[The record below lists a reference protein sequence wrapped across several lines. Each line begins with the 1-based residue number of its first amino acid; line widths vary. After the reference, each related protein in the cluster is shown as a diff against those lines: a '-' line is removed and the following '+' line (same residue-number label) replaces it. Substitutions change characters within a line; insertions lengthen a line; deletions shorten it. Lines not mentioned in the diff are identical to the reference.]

1 MRAKE
6 KNTDIWVYELLKEA
20 GLKLDPQG
28 STIKEINRALKSAS
42 KHGTGKPGF
51 PEYTGVV
58 KDFLIVIEN
67 KASVSN
73 HVKRTSDDLICQ
85 ETDSIV
91 NYAVNG
97 ALFYGKHLAKTHLI
111 RK

>member
-42 KHGTGKPGF
+42 SM
-51 PEYTGVV
+51 ELESRV
-58 KDFLIVIEN
+58 FLNILE
-67 KASVSN
+67 
-73 HVKRTSDDLICQ
+73 L
-85 ETDSIV
+85 
-91 NYAVNG
+91 
-97 ALFYGKHLAKTHLI
+97 
-111 RK
+111 